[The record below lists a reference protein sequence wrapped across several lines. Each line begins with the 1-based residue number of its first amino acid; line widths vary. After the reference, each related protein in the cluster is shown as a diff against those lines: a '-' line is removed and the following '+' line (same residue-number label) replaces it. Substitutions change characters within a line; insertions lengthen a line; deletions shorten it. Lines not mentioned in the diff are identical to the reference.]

1 MKGSTIGY
9 MVGLVVG
16 VPLFAFGANYL
27 FFSGN
32 RASDI
37 ETQEYIK
44 NSKIETF
51 AVNKWLK
58 EDHKQ
63 YIAGLQRGA
72 NSAVLYWYTFYDNQ
86 YKKYFNLYMF
96 DYLEKDYQGRN
107 RINFIYSVDKETKF
121 TAYVNQEQLKN
132 VTYGTKDNP
141 VPIWGKDLLQY
152 NGRDQKDDM
161 NDIELEVKTFHV
173 NPETNALFIQQY
185 LSHFMPKDEYKAMFK
200 K

>member
-9 MVGLVVG
+9 IVGLVVG

-96 DYLEKDYQGRN
+96 DYLEANQQGRL
-107 RINFIYSVDKETKF
+107 RIDFLYKINDTTRFR
-121 TAYVNQEQLKN
+121 AYVNQEQLKN
-132 VTYGTKDNP
+132 PAYGTKDNP
-141 VPIWGKDLLQY
+141 VPVWGKDLLEL
-152 NGRDQKDDM
+152 NGRL
-161 NDIELEVKTFHV
+161 NESIELEAKTFHIS
-173 NPETNALFIQQY
+173 PETNAIFIEQY
-185 LSHFMPKDEYKAMFK
+185 LSRFMPKDEYRAMFK